1 MRLRPARAA
10 ASKLRHQAN
19 RGKGGLRAALF
30 LCRRASKAVIDR
42 QPEAVTRNGRYGDP
56 GLCGGVGQMEQVE
69 QPGGGFDEVAR
80 TAQVGLAADRAEPDQ
95 KFVGFTLLR
104 IQPQWL
110 GRRIMGRQ
118 LARRLDPLAGSHL
131 CAYVDRTWPQ

>member
-1 MRLRPARAA
+1 MRLRPAPAA
-10 ASKLRHQAN
+10 ARKLRHQAN

-56 GLCGGVGQMEQVE
+56 GLCGGVGQMEEGE

-80 TAQVGLAADRAEPDQ
+80 GAEGGVAPGRAKPDQ
-95 KFVGFTLLR
+95 KFVGFSLLR
-104 IQPQWL
+104 
-110 GRRIMGRQ
+110 
-118 LARRLDPLAGSHL
+118 
-131 CAYVDRTWPQ
+131 V